1 MVDSASEG
9 TDVEPVLGQP
19 DPVRDPRLL
28 QAAVAVLARSGWDG
42 LTMEAVAEEARL
54 SRVTTWR
61 LGATRDALI
70 SSLLLS
76 LEEDYRL
83 AMWPALTAAGSARD
97 RLAMAVLALFD
108 VAEAH
113 LPLLMASDQVFH
125 RASASGLN
133 FNEPFSRLFRDGLED
148 GSLAP
153 PGGDADRAADL
164 LFNTACW
171 PYVHLRGRHGWDRK
185 ILRTQL
191 SAVVLPK
198 VVDAPGGTGRAKRPG
213 PA

>member
-1 MVDSASEG
+1 VADSASQG
-9 TDVEPVLGQP
+9 TEEDAVLGQP
-19 DPVRDPRLL
+19 GLVRDPRLL

-70 SSLLLS
+70 RSLLLS

-97 RLAMAVLALFD
+97 RLALAVLALFD

-125 RASASGLN
+125 RASVSGLN
-133 FNEPFSRLFRDGLED
+133 FNEPFSRLFRDGLDD

-153 PGGDADRAADL
+153 PGGDADRAADFF
-164 LFNTACW
+164 FNTACW
-171 PYVHLRGRHGWDRK
+171 PYVHLRGRHGWDRET
-185 ILRTQL
+185 LCTQL
-191 SAVVLPK
+191 STVLLPK
-198 VVDAPGGTGRAKRPG
+198 VVDSPRTTSGATRSRPT
-213 PA
+213 

>member
-1 MVDSASEG
+1 
-9 TDVEPVLGQP
+9 L
-19 DPVRDPRLL
+19 R
-28 QAAVAVLARSGWDG
+28 AAVAVLARSGWEG
-42 LTMEAVAEEARL
+42 LTMEAVAVEARL

-70 SSLLLS
+70 RSLLLS

-97 RLAMAVLALFD
+97 RLALGLLALFD

-125 RASASGLN
+125 RASVSGLN
-133 FNEPFSRLFRDGLED
+133 FNEPFSRLFRDGLDD

-153 PGGDADRAADL
+153 PGGDADQAADL

-171 PYVHLRGRHGWDRK
+171 PYVHLRGRHGWDREK
-185 ILRTQL
+185 LRTQL

-198 VVDAPGGTGRAKRPG
+198 EVDSPRPDGGATRSRP
-213 PA
+213 A